1 MGISKFTQLNKVAFI
16 SDFGLGKTCSTEIP
30 EFSEND
36 NFNKKSLYGH
46 FKIYPT
52 K

>member
-1 MGISKFTQLNKVAFI
+1 MFESLGLK
-16 SDFGLGKTCSTEIP
+16 LGKICSTEIP

-46 FKIYPT
+46 VKMYPT